1 MSSLHWLADLACSVL
16 LLGLMEALLK
26 PIAKR
31 WVQRRLLRHAPA
43 ALALLDRQ
51 LPQLFGQLSGEQLE
65 AIVRHKLESL
75 TGESW
80 SDAEL
85 NALFALYDPR
95 LTATHHHQP

>member
-1 MSSLHWLADLACSVL
+1 MTSIHWLLDLAVSVL
-16 LLGLMEALLK
+16 LLGLTEALLK

-51 LPQLFGQLSGEQLE
+51 LPQLLGQLNGEQLE

-80 SDAEL
+80 STADL
-85 NALFALYDPR
+85 NQVFALYDPR
-95 LTATHHHQP
+95 ITATRQYQP